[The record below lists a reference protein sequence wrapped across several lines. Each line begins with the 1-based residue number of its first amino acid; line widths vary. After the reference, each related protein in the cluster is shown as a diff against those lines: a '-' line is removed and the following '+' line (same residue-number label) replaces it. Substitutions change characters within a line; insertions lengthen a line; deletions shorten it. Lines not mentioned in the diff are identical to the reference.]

1 MTHRQRNVIR
11 RPRKLRLTDAD
22 RAVAVFIEPS
32 EELSNAERFCTC
44 NDSQLSISLPPSI
57 ARSQELIL
65 NRPTHGGGDQAYV
78 RSLNGRS
85 TGDGRSSQEDH
96 ATRRLFRITF
106 QKSVNDQPT
115 QTMADKMQPAGLQA
129 THEALQ
135 PRRNFR
141 HRRRRCGIP
150 EGVHIHPELPRQ
162 PPAQQQRLATGH
174 PQPMNV
180 NYCFPHTSG
189 QLSPF
194 RELSTGDDISKKWDY
209 QAWRR
214 RASE

>member
-22 RAVAVFIEPS
+22 RAVAVFLKPS
-32 EELSNAERFCTC
+32 EQLSNAEGSRTC
-44 NDSQLSISLPPSI
+44 NDPQLSISLPPSI
-57 ARSQELIL
+57 ARSQKLVL
-65 NRPTHGGGDQAYV
+65 HRPPHGGGDQAYV
-78 RSLNGRS
+78 RGLDGCS

-96 ATRRLFRITF
+96 ATRRLLRIPF

-115 QTMADKMQPAGLQA
+115 QTVADKMQPAGRQAPYETLQA
-129 THEALQ
+129 
-135 PRRNFR
+135 RRNLR
-141 HRRRRCGIP
+141 HRRRCCGIP
-150 EGVHIHPELPRQ
+150 ERMHIHPELTRQ

-189 QLSPF
+189 QSWPS
-194 RELSTGDDISKKWDY
+194 REISTGDDISKKWDY
-209 QAWRR
+209 QACRR

>member
-22 RAVAVFIEPS
+22 RAITVFLEPS
-32 EELSNAERFCTC
+32 EELSNAERSRTC
-44 NDSQLSISLPPSI
+44 NDPQLSVSLPLSI

-65 NRPTHGGGDQAYV
+65 NRSAHGGSDQAYV
-78 RSLNGRS
+78 RSLNGRP
-85 TGDGRSSQEDH
+85 TGDRRRPQEDY
-96 ATRRLFRITF
+96 ATRRLLRIAF

-115 QTMADKMQPAGLQA
+115 QTMADKMYPAGLQS

-135 PRRNFR
+135 PRGNLG
-141 HRRRRCGIP
+141 HRRSRCGIP
-150 EGVHIHPELPRQ
+150 EGMHIHPELTRQ

-180 NYCFPHTSG
+180 NYSLPHT
-189 QLSPF
+189 
-194 RELSTGDDISKKWDY
+194 RDDISKKWDY
-209 QAWRR
+209 PACRR
-214 RASE
+214 PASE

>member
-22 RAVAVFIEPS
+22 RAVAVLLESS
-32 EELSNAERFCTC
+32 EELPNAQRPRTC
-44 NDSQLSISLPPSI
+44 NDSQLSISLPLSL

-65 NRPTHGGGDQAYV
+65 NRPAHGGSDQAYV

-85 TGDGRSSQEDH
+85 AGDRRSSQEDH
-96 ATRRLFRITF
+96 TTWRLLRIAF

-115 QTMADKMQPAGLQA
+115 QTMADKMQPTGVQA

-135 PRRNFR
+135 PRRNLR
-141 HRRRRCGIP
+141 HRGSRCGIP
-150 EGVHIHPELPRQ
+150 ERMHIHPELTRQ
-162 PPAQQQRLATGH
+162 PSAQQQRLATGH

-180 NYCFPHTSG
+180 NYCFAHTG
-189 QLSPF
+189 N
-194 RELSTGDDISKKWDY
+194 DISKKWDP
-209 QAWRR
+209 QACRR
-214 RASE
+214 PASE